1 MKDIIRGFK
10 SLGIIGG
17 LLLQG
22 ALESMANT
30 YEENR
35 EEYQSYKEESLEDQ
49 WKRELYYYSDERL
62 DEELR
67 RCLKTLKEEELMIM
81 NWIASGRKMI
91 DLSRETGINK
101 DKLQRQKK
109 NILNKLKKSLTLS
122 V

>member
-35 EEYQSYKEESLEDQ
+35 EEYQSYREESLEDQ

-67 RCLKTLKEEELMIM
+67 RCLIYNYSVSYDGRNKCIEK
-81 NWIASGRKMI
+81 IAEIKARNNYK
-91 DLSRETGINK
+91 
-101 DKLQRQKK
+101 
-109 NILNKLKKSLTLS
+109 
-122 V
+122 VC

>member
-35 EEYQSYKEESLEDQ
+35 EEYQSYREESLEDQ

-67 RCLKTLKEEELMIM
+67 RCLVYNYSISYDGRNKCIEK
-81 NWIASGRKMI
+81 IAEIKA
-91 DLSRETGINK
+91 
-101 DKLQRQKK
+101 RQGYK
-109 NILNKLKKSLTLS
+109 
-122 V
+122 VC

>member
-35 EEYQSYKEESLEDQ
+35 EEYQSYREESLEDQ

-67 RCLKTLKEEELMIM
+67 RCLVYNYSVSYDGRNKCIEK
-81 NWIASGRKMI
+81 IAEIKARNNYK
-91 DLSRETGINK
+91 
-101 DKLQRQKK
+101 
-109 NILNKLKKSLTLS
+109 
-122 V
+122 VC

>member
-67 RCLKTLKEEELMIM
+67 RCLVYNYNVAYDGRNKCIEK
-81 NWIASGRKMI
+81 IAESKA
-91 DLSRETGINK
+91 
-101 DKLQRQKK
+101 RQGYK
-109 NILNKLKKSLTLS
+109 
-122 V
+122 VC

>member
-30 YEENR
+30 YEENK
-35 EEYQSYKEESLEDQ
+35 EYTAFKEESLEDQ
-49 WKRELYYYSDERL
+49 WKRELYYYSNERL

-67 RCLKTLKEEELMIM
+67 RCLVYNYNVSYDGRNKCIEK
-81 NWIASGRKMI
+81 IAEIKA
-91 DLSRETGINK
+91 
-101 DKLQRQKK
+101 RQGYK
-109 NILNKLKKSLTLS
+109 
-122 V
+122 VC

>member
-35 EEYQSYKEESLEDQ
+35 EEYQSYKEESLYDQ
-49 WKRELYYYSDERL
+49 WTRELYYYSDERL

-67 RCLKTLKEEELMIM
+67 RCLVYNYSVSYDGRNKCIEK
-81 NWIASGRKMI
+81 IAEIKARNNYK
-91 DLSRETGINK
+91 
-101 DKLQRQKK
+101 
-109 NILNKLKKSLTLS
+109 
-122 V
+122 VC

>member
-67 RCLKTLKEEELMIM
+67 RCLVYNYNVAYDGRNKCIEK
-81 NWIASGRKMI
+81 IAEIKARNNYK
-91 DLSRETGINK
+91 
-101 DKLQRQKK
+101 
-109 NILNKLKKSLTLS
+109 
-122 V
+122 VC

>member
-62 DEELR
+62 EQELKNCFLYNWSVDYDG
-67 RCLKTLKEEELMIM
+67 RCKCIDR
-81 NWIASGRKMI
+81 IAEFKA
-91 DLSRETGINK
+91 
-101 DKLQRQKK
+101 K
-109 NILNKLKKSLTLS
+109 NNYK
-122 V
+122 VC